1 VTPLHGAAA
10 AHHHTGAACGE
21 FYLGEAAPVGNN
33 GEAIDDFNEGGVI
46 GCEWQVRREACGTSA
61 LPLSRSRRHVL
72 HRGSRGWQ
80 GALDEA

>member
-1 VTPLHGAAA
+1 VAPLHGAAT
-10 AHHHTGAACGE
+10 AHHHTGATSRK
-21 FYLGEAAPVGNN
+21 FYLGEAAAVGNN
-33 GEAIDDFNEGGVI
+33 GEAIDDLNEGGII
-46 GCEWQVRREACGTSA
+46 GCEWQVRREACGTTA